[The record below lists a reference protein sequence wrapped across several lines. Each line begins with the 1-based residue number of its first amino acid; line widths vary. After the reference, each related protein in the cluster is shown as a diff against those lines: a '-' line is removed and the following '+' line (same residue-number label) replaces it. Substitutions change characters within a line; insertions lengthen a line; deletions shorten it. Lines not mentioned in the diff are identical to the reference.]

1 MKNVIIN
8 NGKATVTVVA
18 AHNVTV
24 TEKEIVITLNKLNTL
39 THPKSPTKRKK
50 TTIKSKTK
58 KTTTVK
64 RGRPRKAKA

>member
-24 TEKEIVITLNKLNTL
+24 TEKEIVITLNKVNTL
-39 THPKSPTKRKK
+39 THPKSPVKRKK
-50 TTIKSKTK
+50 TTTKSKT
-58 KTTTVK
+58 TK
-64 RGRPRKAKA
+64 RVGRPRKTTVK